1 MSDFIVIYVKF
12 QLGKYKK
19 TALQY
24 QEKAILKFIRVHFLN
39 ADNPPVLCNC
49 KTCRNQGPNSGYEQT
64 ASRQPV

>member
-39 ADNPPVLCNC
+39 ADNPPVLCNS
-49 KTCRNQGPNSGYEQT
+49 KTFRNQGPNSGDK
-64 ASRQPV
+64 

>member
-39 ADNPPVLCNC
+39 ADNPPVLCN
-49 KTCRNQGPNSGYEQT
+49 
-64 ASRQPV
+64 